1 MTNVKDAKT
10 EQAKLLHS
18 SQKSRRGPAWSTA
31 RLMAEEMKIAFEE
44 QNGISIEDYDKE
56 DEDNSDMITIYYN

>member
-1 MTNVKDAKT
+1 
-10 EQAKLLHS
+10 
-18 SQKSRRGPAWSTA
+18 
-31 RLMAEEMKIAFEE
+31 MKIAFEE